1 MRDFTR
7 TTAAVMAA
15 STLALVATVAEARHQ
30 WGKYEWPYDGNE
42 IAVVV
47 IDNTSRASHDSG
59 SSAWPERVRK
69 AMSDWNQSS
78 RINGTV
84 RTGSSSNT
92 ACNIVTGEIN
102 VCNANYGDNGWLG
115 IASITVNGNLITGG
129 STKLND
135 YYFAQA
141 RYNSDDWKQ
150 LVTCQEIGHD
160 YGLGHQDENFMTD
173 ATTSCM
179 EYTSW
184 PSGNTT
190 PDQHDYDQ
198 LEAMYT
204 VGGTTGG
211 GGKPRGKPAALPNVG
226 NTPESWGTPVG
237 YLPNGKPHIY
247 ERQFD
252 GYRIIT
258 HVTWTIEAALEQGDH
273 HDHGPRQ
280 HSGDRVFNF

>member
-15 STLALVATVAEARHQ
+15 STLALVATVTEARHQ
-30 WGKYEWPYDGNE
+30 WGKYEWPYDGTE
-42 IAVVV
+42 IKVAV
-47 IDNTSRASHDSG
+47 IDNTSRASHDTG
-59 SSAWPERVRK
+59 SSAWSNRVAL
-69 AMSDWNQSS
+69 AMTDWNKSS

-84 RTGSSSNT
+84 KTGNSGNT

-115 IASITVNGNLITGG
+115 IATITVNGNLITGG

-135 YYFAQA
+135 FYFAQA

-190 PDQHDYDQ
+190 PNQHDYDQ
-198 LEAMYT
+198 LEAIYT
-204 VGGTTGG
+204 VGTTTGG

-247 ERQFD
+247 ERQFN

-273 HDHGPRQ
+273 HGPRQ